1 MLNRVQLIRNLGHD
15 PEIRRMQEGNEVATF
30 SLATHSSWQ
39 DEHGEWNTKTEWHS
53 VVVYREA
60 LIARIKETLKKGG
73 AVFVEGKLAYV
84 DLQDK
89 HTQQKRRMAHI
100 VISEKGG
107 QVEFLHSGKSEE
119 RDVSSIMSEDVS
131 EDVLQACSQVGDVGT
146 PPIDSID
153 SENSESE
160 TSYSKQEKKSH
171 DY

>member
-1 MLNRVQLIRNLGHD
+1 MLNRVQLIGNLGHD
-15 PEIRRMQEGNEVATF
+15 PEIRKMQEGREVATF

-39 DEHGEWNTKTEWHS
+39 DEHGEWNKKTEWHS
-53 VVVYREA
+53 VVVYREP
-60 LIARIKETLKKGG
+60 LIARIKETLKKGA

-89 HTQQKRRMAHI
+89 HTQHKRRIAHI

-107 QVEFLHSGKSEE
+107 QVEFLRSGKLEG
-119 RDVSSIMSEDVS
+119 RDVSSAIG

-146 PPIDSID
+146 PPIESID

-160 TSYSKQEKKSH
+160 TSYSKQEKQSH